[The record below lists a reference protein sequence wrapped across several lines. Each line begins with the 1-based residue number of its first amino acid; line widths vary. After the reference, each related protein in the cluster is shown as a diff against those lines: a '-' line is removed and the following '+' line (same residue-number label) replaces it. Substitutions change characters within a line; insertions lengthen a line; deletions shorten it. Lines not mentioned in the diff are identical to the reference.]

1 MSLAKSSSDFFSISS
16 SSSQCLFL
24 IAARLILWTW
34 LSVSFSSTK
43 LSISLSWSSTNLR
56 VFSCFIKNLDN
67 FFTMKLGRKNS
78 PTLCDQGQCMDPT
91 SATIEGRITS
101 DSNKKLFWYFIDLM
115 INCTIID
122 ASISKW
128 KKKGI

>member
-16 SSSQCLFL
+16 SSTQCLFL
-24 IAARLILWTW
+24 IAARLISRTW
-34 LSVSFSSTK
+34 LNFSFSSTK

-56 VFSCFIKNLDN
+56 VFSCFTKILDN
-67 FFTMKLGRKNS
+67 FFKMKLGRKNS

-91 SATIEGRITS
+91 SATIEGRSTS
-101 DSNKKLFWYFIDLM
+101 DSIKKLFWYFVDLM
-115 INCTIID
+115 ISSTSFH